1 MTTRSPAPRPSH
13 PTLKDVAALA
23 GVSSALA
30 SMALRGV
37 DGPSEKTRRRV
48 LEAAESL
55 QYQSNAAA
63 SLLAREKPRLI
74 GVTCFLDRDLDAD
87 IVDHL
92 YAEAARIGYE
102 LIIGAT
108 TPSHA
113 LENSLR
119 MLASNS
125 CEAIIAVGPKDSE
138 EALSRISSRIPV
150 VIIGAFSSPQ
160 HEFSTVHI
168 DDRRAMELAVGHLVE
183 LGHTEIHHLSGGAG
197 YSSYERRTGYEIAM
211 QHAGLADGIRVV
223 EGGQT
228 EEAGAAAA
236 RALLA
241 ESPPTAIV
249 TYNDASAI
257 GAMTEARKIG
267 YSIPEDLSVVGCDN
281 SRASRIAYVD
291 LTTVSQDREDLARHA
306 MRGAMAL
313 IKEPDSPRE
322 DYKSTPHLVA
332 RSTTA
337 PPRAGREERR

>member
-1 MTTRSPAPRPSH
+1 MTTRSPAPRSSH
-13 PTLKDVAALA
+13 PTLKDVAAIA

-37 DGPSEKTRRRV
+37 DGPSEKTRRKV

-92 YAEAARIGYE
+92 YTEAARVGYE

-108 TPSHA
+108 TPSHT

-125 CEAIIAVGPKDSE
+125 CEAIIAVGPKGSE

-150 VIIGAFSSPQ
+150 VIIGAFSSPRN
-160 HEFSTVHI
+160 EFSIVHI
-168 DDRRAMELAVGHLVE
+168 DDRRAMELAVDHLVE
-183 LGHTEIHHLSGGAG
+183 LGHTEIHHLSGGSG
-197 YSSYERRTGYEIAM
+197 YSSYERRIGYEIAM
-211 QHAGLADGIRVV
+211 RHAGLADGIRVI
-223 EGGQT
+223 EAGQT
-228 EEAGAAAA
+228 EEAGAVAA
-236 RALLA
+236 RSLLA
-241 ESPPTAIV
+241 EDPPTAIV
-249 TYNDASAI
+249 AYNDASAI

-267 YSIPEDLSVVGCDN
+267 CSIPKDLSVVGCDN

-291 LTTVSQDREDLARHA
+291 LTTVSQNRRDLARHA
-306 MRGAMAL
+306 ILGAMAL
-313 IKEPDSPRE
+313 MGGPNTHSK
-322 DYKSTPHLVA
+322 DYKSTPHLVV

-337 PPRAGREERR
+337 LPRARE